1 MMLFPVPAPLDVTSV
16 VPGETVRYPLLLLRG
31 TTDGD
36 GVIAG
41 TSWKAMTRF
50 PTAAG
55 RFSAAVMLKPGPNFV
70 LVQSGRGTVK
80 VQVVYK
86 PMRTP
91 YAVRAVLATATDE
104 RPQEGYRERLDLGLK
119 MLQSVCA
126 EAMREAGFGRLT
138 FPLELGADGKVVVH
152 VVKLD
157 ATGDSLRS
165 REPTALYS
173 GFPSLFDPAVDKT
186 AGILA
191 FSRWDR
197 RAKRSL
203 GEADL
208 GGGSLALVGGDSL
221 GRWPSSLADIPR
233 LFGDETPF
241 EEGET
246 GLRKVAWAATATGL
260 GSLLHELGHTFGLG
274 HSTDVRSA
282 MLRGF
287 DALNRRFV
295 TVEPPR
301 PDDPVAHPVSWE
313 DSTHWDSWE
322 AARLSFSPWFAPDG
336 YHGLRFPAALP
347 PRVTFDGDA
356 IAVSAPYGLGVV
368 GAVRDGEKTIFNLFK
383 GEKTAR
389 IARSEFGSGAA
400 TLVVVDRNGNETSVA
415 LRSGPPIRGAARTER
430 RS

>member
-1 MMLFPVPAPLDVTSV
+1 MLLSPPLLPLDVTSV
-16 VPGETVRYPLLLLRG
+16 VPGETVRYPLLLIRG
-31 TTDGD
+31 TTDGE

-41 TSWKAMTRF
+41 TSWKAMTKF

-55 RFSAAVMLKPGPNFV
+55 RFTAAVMLKPGPNFV

-91 YAVRAVLATATDE
+91 YKVRAVLAMANDE
-104 RPQEGYRERLDLGLK
+104 TPPEGYREKLDLGLK

-126 EAMREAGFGRLT
+126 EGMREAGFGRLT
-138 FPLELGADGKVVVH
+138 FPLELGTDGKVIVH

-165 REPTALYS
+165 REPTALYA
-173 GFPSLFDPAVDKT
+173 GFPSSFDPVVDKV
-186 AGILA
+186 AGVLA
-191 FSRWDR
+191 FARWDR
-197 RAKRSL
+197 RAKRAL

-221 GRWPSSLADIPR
+221 GRWPATMADIPR

-246 GLRKVAWAATATGL
+246 GLRRVAWAATATGL
-260 GSLLHELGHTFGLG
+260 GSLLHELGHTFGLA

-287 DALNRRFV
+287 DAINRRFV
-295 TVEPPR
+295 AIEPPR

-313 DSTHWDSWE
+313 DSTHWDAWE
-322 AARLSFSPWFAPDG
+322 AARLSLSPWFAPDG

-347 PRVTFDGDA
+347 PRVTVGGDE
-356 IAVSAPYGLGVV
+356 IALSAPYGLGLV
-368 GAVRDGEKTIFNLFK
+368 GAVRDGRKTVFRLFN
-383 GEKTAR
+383 GEKTTR
-389 IARSEFGSGAA
+389 LKRSEFGEGTA
-400 TLVVVDRNGNETSVA
+400 TLVVVDRNGNEA
-415 LRSGPPIRGAARTER
+415 DAKLP
-430 RS
+430 